1 MEAVGPPPC
10 SIFWVFEPPAAPE
23 GTGRE
28 KGRGPGAPH
37 APETPPHTRRGVWRA
52 ARGLQ
57 PLHPCGSRWFLS
69 VSLGAVVGFLLLFL
83 PHGCRR
89 GSWLSRRWFYFYV
102 GTREAGGAPPP
113 QQYFLI
119 TCQKTKKQNKMQR
132 GSPVL
137 PSPCLGP
144 GALDALL
151 HSFSTA
157 ISLPGPAQGHAIVV
171 FFILI
176 SHFKMRNKRIF
187 NEPSQ
192 QACVCFILVSGDGG
206 SPQGLLVSL
215 PASAPPP
222 QGGEGKGGQEGGTL
236 QCLQSQA
243 RASL

>member
-1 MEAVGPPPC
+1 M
-10 SIFWVFEPPAAPE
+10 
-23 GTGRE
+23 
-28 KGRGPGAPH
+28 
-37 APETPPHTRRGVWRA
+37 
-52 ARGLQ
+52 
-57 PLHPCGSRWFLS
+57 
-69 VSLGAVVGFLLLFL
+69 LFL

-89 GSWLSRRWFYFYV
+89 GSWLSRCWFYFHV
-102 GTREAGGAPPP
+102 GMREAGGALPP

-119 TCQKTKKQNKMQR
+119 TCQKTKQNKMQR
-132 GSPVL
+132 GSPAL

-144 GALDALL
+144 GALDAFL

-157 ISLPGPAQGHAIVV
+157 ISLPGPPQGHAIVV

-222 QGGEGKGGQEGGTL
+222 QGGGRKRGPGGGHAAVPSVPG
-236 QCLQSQA
+236 QSQPVA
-243 RASL
+243 NSSRGPAAGEGASRQVEPLPPAPP

>member
-1 MEAVGPPPC
+1 MGEGARPRCPTHPRNPPSHPQQGWGAQGDLE
-10 SIFWVFEPPAAPE
+10 SHSWAPAAP
-23 GTGRE
+23 
-28 KGRGPGAPH
+28 
-37 APETPPHTRRGVWRA
+37 PPW
-52 ARGLQ
+52 L
-57 PLHPCGSRWFLS
+57 PLVFIRVP
-69 VSLGAVVGFLLLFL
+69 GAVVGFLLLVL

-89 GSWLSRRWFYFYV
+89 GSWLSRCWFYFHV
-102 GTREAGGAPPP
+102 GMREAGGALPP

-119 TCQKTKKQNKMQR
+119 TCQKTKQNKMQR
-132 GSPVL
+132 GSPAL

-144 GALDALL
+144 GALDAFL

-157 ISLPGPAQGHAIVV
+157 ISLPGPPQGHAIVV

-222 QGGEGKGGQEGGTL
+222 QGGGRKRGPGGGHAVVPSVPG
-236 QCLQSQA
+236 QSQA
-243 RASL
+243 AGKQLPGPRCG